1 MSVELARC
9 AAALLL
15 LTTDNGQ
22 RTTDNR
28 QQTTLSLLMRSI
40 LITGSSGFIGRSLSV
55 ELARRADVR
64 LLRHDIHNTG
74 DELRAALD
82 CADVIIHL
90 AGINRPLDPAEFE
103 TGNAGLTQE
112 MCSYLMAIGRAPRIV
127 LSSSIQAALD
137 NPYGV
142 SKRHA
147 EDEVRAYAAATGA
160 EVSIYRLPNVFGM
173 GCRPNY
179 NSAVATFC
187 HNIAHDLP
195 VQVSDPA
202 REMELVYIDD
212 VVEVFL
218 REVEELSVVGCQLS
232 VEDEL
237 KDGAEALPPTA
248 NRQHLPFSLLRTG

>member
-1 MSVELARC
+1 
-9 AAALLL
+9 
-15 LTTDNGQ
+15 
-22 RTTDNR
+22 
-28 QQTTLSLLMRSI
+28 MRSI

-82 CADVIIHL
+82 CADVII
-90 AGINRPLDPAEFE
+90 RPLDPAEFE